1 MGGVISFRDAAW
13 VCRAKHAGRTYVK
26 TICVGRDSYHAI
38 TIDAY
43 DALCDW
49 QQHVE
54 AGGDHGAGAIPDE
67 AESSLVNSDEPNADA
82 EADA

>member
-1 MGGVISFRDAAW
+1 M
-13 VCRAKHAGRTYVK
+13 CRAKHAGRTYVK
-26 TICVGRDSYHAI
+26 TICVTRRAQCGRDSYDAI
-38 TIDAY
+38 KIDAY

-82 EADA
+82 GADA